1 MKYKE
6 SKLDREL
13 RKWFS
18 NDYTCAILKSIK
30 ITKGA
35 IRGLSEIELDIN
47 YPITAIS
54 GRNGSGKSTILALA
68 CCAFHNDTKFS
79 LPYKKR
85 NYYTFADFF
94 IQHKDEVP
102 PQGIEIWYGIAYNSW
117 TPSKNVPTGV
127 GLGHQKRVKTKGGK
141 WNDYAARASRVVVF
155 IGIER
160 IVPHSEKS
168 QSKSYSRYFKDSE
181 PKGWEDNVKDAVG
194 HILRKNY
201 DSFKIAHHSK
211 YKLPIATIKS
221 VIYSGFNMGAGENAL
236 FEIFSTIYSCPPG
249 TLFVIDEIEL
259 GLHIEAQKRFIN
271 KLKEV
276 CLDTKSQIICTTH
289 SKEVF
294 DCLPEEA
301 RFFIERV
308 NEKSIATH
316 GISSEYAFH
325 KLSAENNQEI
335 DILVEDDVAYSLITH
350 ALPLSIRARCNIEII
365 GSASALCVQLAAL
378 YNRKQKKKTLILF
391 DADQRKL
398 ESKNISHTKKTTQ
411 KEDSQFHEWFK
422 DRTSYLPGS
431 EWPELWIM
439 KKSSEKIP
447 ALAEA
452 LSTSEDSLS
461 DILGACQKAG
471 KHNEL
476 HEFAKLTGFNR
487 DTCLNILSGH
497 ISRHHKSDFLEITSK
512 IEKLLNSD

>member
-6 SKLDREL
+6 SKQDKNL
-13 RKWFS
+13 RKWFA
-18 NDYTCAILKSIK
+18 NDNTCANLKSIK
-30 ITKGA
+30 ITKGS
-35 IRGLSEIELDIN
+35 IRGLSDIDIKID

-54 GRNGSGKSTILALA
+54 GKNGSGKSTLLALA

-94 IQHKDEVP
+94 IQHRDEIP
-102 PQGIEIWYGIAYNSW
+102 PQGIEILYGIAYNNW

-127 GLGHQKRVKTKGGK
+127 GLGYQKRIKTKGGK

-168 QSKSYSRYFKDSE
+168 QSKSYSRYFKDAE
-181 PKGWEDNVKDAVG
+181 PKGWEDKVKDAVG

-211 YKLPIATIKS
+211 YKLPIAKIKE

-271 KLKEV
+271 TLKDV

-294 DCLPEEA
+294 ECLPEEA
-301 RFFIERV
+301 RFFIERI
-308 NEKSIATH
+308 NDKTIATH
-316 GISSEYAFH
+316 GVSSDYAFH
-325 KLSAENNQEI
+325 KLSAENNQEL
-335 DILVEDDVAYSLITH
+335 DILVEDDVAYALIIRS
-350 ALPLSIRARCNIEII
+350 LPLELRARCNIEII
-365 GSASALCVQLAAL
+365 GSASALCIQLAAL
-378 YNRKQKKKTLILF
+378 YNRKQKKKTLVIF
-391 DADQRKL
+391 DADQKKL
-398 ESKNISHTKKTTQ
+398 ENKNINHTKNTTQ
-411 KEDSQFHEWFK
+411 KEDDNFSTWFK
-422 DRTSYLPGS
+422 ERTAYLPGA
-431 EWPELWIM
+431 EWPELWII
-439 KKSSEKIP
+439 KKSYQYIP
-447 ALAEA
+447 ELSASLNTTPDALNE
-452 LSTSEDSLS
+452 
-461 DILGACQKAG
+461 ILVAGEKAG
-471 KHNEL
+471 KHNEI
-476 HEFAKLTGFNR
+476 HEVAKQCGLTR
-487 DTCLNILSGH
+487 KDCLNTLSEH
-497 ISRHHKSDFLEITSK
+497 ISKFHKLEFKELLEK
-512 IEKLLNSD
+512 IEVILKE